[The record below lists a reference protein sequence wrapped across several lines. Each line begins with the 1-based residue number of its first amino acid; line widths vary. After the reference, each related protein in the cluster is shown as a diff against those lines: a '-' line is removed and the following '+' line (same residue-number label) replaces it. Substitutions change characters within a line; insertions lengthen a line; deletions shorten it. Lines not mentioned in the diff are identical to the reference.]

1 MKRLGL
7 VLLVFCL
14 CLPAFAG
21 DNKNNT
27 YDPGVPDLI
36 VSDNLGSQWV
46 ARVEDFPAEFCS
58 VVEGDINPGTHAVV
72 RFTVTTP
79 NIGAGDLRIGDP
91 NELVDSTGYVWK
103 AAKRGFCMLDT
114 DPNPAYLGEPART
127 WQFRSCGGVNIP
139 GNQGIS
145 HGWADTYRFFLG
157 GQFFVLDGGDG
168 QAPVPPGTYTIRITV
183 NPPYAPDK
191 RGNCPRVKDPATG
204 LCHQFAESNY
214 ANNVGTATI
223 NIPAHPQST
232 ISSGSHG
239 AAGEPRRS
247 NQAGARERS
256 ARSRLHPPSCRNG
269 HMLSRFGQ
277 AQTNIGVLPTIHPHL
292 VAIAGFRRSRAGAG
306 R

>member
-1 MKRLGL
+1 MKRLALAVL
-7 VLLVFCL
+7 VLCL
-14 CLPAFAG
+14 AVPGFAG

-27 YDPGVPDLI
+27 YDPGVPDLV

-46 ARVEDFPAEFCS
+46 VRVEDFPATFCS
-58 VVEGDINPGTHAVV
+58 VIEGDVDPGTHAVV

-91 NELVDSTGYVWK
+91 NEHVAAGDGLYELAECHGHYHFKHYATYELVDSTGYVWK

-127 WQFRSCGGVNIP
+127 WQFRSCGAVGIP

-168 QAPVPPGTYTIRITV
+168 QPPVPPGTYNIRITV
-183 NPPYAPDK
+183 NPPYSPDK

-204 LCHQFAESNY
+204 LCHQFAEASY

-223 NIPAHPQST
+223 QIPAHPGREGVGPLKNEKSLNY
-232 ISSGSHG
+232 
-239 AAGEPRRS
+239 EPS
-247 NQAGARERS
+247 E
-256 ARSRLHPPSCRNG
+256 HE
-269 HMLSRFGQ
+269 
-277 AQTNIGVLPTIHPHL
+277 
-292 VAIAGFRRSRAGAG
+292 
-306 R
+306 